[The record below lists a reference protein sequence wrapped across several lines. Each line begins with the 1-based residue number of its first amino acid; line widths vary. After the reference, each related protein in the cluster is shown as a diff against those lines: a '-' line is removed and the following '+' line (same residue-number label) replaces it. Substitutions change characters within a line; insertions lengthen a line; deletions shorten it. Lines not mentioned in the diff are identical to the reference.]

1 MKLNIKHGAYSIFFC
16 QIDNINFSCLCAL
29 KSKSRWEVGVKKG
42 DESYFYFYT
51 GTFTRVQWN
60 LFNAMP
66 MIQTLS
72 LHSISGPLHE
82 TSAFGVLMSRS
93 YIYYLKIVVLY
104 EIYKYCHWTVG
115 SVFLINVIMFVSDF
129 AAGWW
134 FSPGT
139 PAFHKS
145 LTNFIT

>member
-1 MKLNIKHGAYSIFFC
+1 MN
-16 QIDNINFSCLCAL
+16 
-29 KSKSRWEVGVKKG
+29 R
-42 DESYFYFYT
+42 
-51 GTFTRVQWN
+51 TFTRVQWN

-129 AAGWW
+129 AAG
-134 FSPGT
+134 
-139 PAFHKS
+139 
-145 LTNFIT
+145 